1 MQAKVHFRLSSLFV
15 ILVAFLALSNFLPIA
30 WALPTFS
37 SGLEHINPS
46 RDDNG
51 EAAFNNAK
59 RKGTDIVSRLSGS
72 TQQSSWTNFAKLNE
86 QDWTVKTE
94 CEPKSDDILQ
104 AGGVYSAL
112 CLDEENDIFLTAS
125 HKVCTGS
132 WSRELVTTC

>member
-15 ILVAFLALSNFLPIA
+15 IFVAFLTLSNFLPIA

-51 EAAFNNAK
+51 EAGEAAFNNAK

-72 TQQSSWTNFAKLNE
+72 TQQSSWTNYANLQE
-86 QDWTVKTE
+86 QGWTVKTE

-104 AGGVYSAL
+104 EGGVYSAL
-112 CLDEENDIFLTAS
+112 CLDEESDTLLTAS

-132 WSRELVTTC
+132 